1 MSEQTNIGGSSR
13 PSNECTRISLGS
25 PPTEQTAFGPRESF
39 IVAYDRMATLAKVAR
54 RPSVVVAAVGPYG
67 QVLEA
72 LLVEDRRALVVGRHT
87 HCALRLSGESV
98 SLRHLALLVR
108 YDEQGAPVVHLWDLN
123 TGHPFLTEDQQPSA
137 AVIAEGP
144 VYAAIGSSALWV
156 VPSGGVADKGWPA
169 QAEEAWHML
178 APRQFIDRRSPRALV
193 GTPRPQRLSS
203 RHARDPEHSFITML
217 GPALALDDSDD
228 ELPWGEIR
236 IELSGHKQKRRVS
249 AERLEQGVL
258 IGRYE
263 RCGIAFSDRHRNVSR
278 VHLLLVR
285 IAGEIWAIDTASTHG
300 LWRGE
305 HRVTAEVL
313 ADPDQ
318 LKLGDVATIAW
329 RRLPMAA
336 A

>member
-1 MSEQTNIGGSSR
+1 MAEPINIGGSSR
-13 PSNECTRISLGS
+13 QSNECTRINAGG
-25 PPTEQTAFGPRESF
+25 PPMVQEAFGPRESF
-39 IVAYDRMATLAKVAR
+39 LVAYDRMATLGKVAR
-54 RPSVVVAAVGPYG
+54 RPSMVVAAVGPYG
-67 QVLEA
+67 QVLEV

-87 HCALRLSGESV
+87 HCALRLSGDSV

-108 YDEQGAPVVHLWDLN
+108 YDEQAPVVHLWDLN

-156 VPSGGVADKGWPA
+156 VPSGGVANKGWPA
-169 QAEEAWHML
+169 QAEAAWELL
-178 APRQFIDRRSPRALV
+178 APRQFIDRRSPRALA
-193 GTPRPQRLSS
+193 GAPRLLRPSP
-203 RHARDPEHSFITML
+203 RHARDPEHSFVTML
-217 GPALALDDSDD
+217 GPALALDDYDD

-236 IELSGHKQKRRVS
+236 VELSGHKQKCRVS

-263 RCGIAFSDRHRNVSR
+263 RCGIAFSDQHRNVSR

-285 IAGEIWAIDTASTHG
+285 IAGELWAIDTASTHG

-305 HRVTAEVL
+305 RRVGADVL

-318 LKLGDVATIAW
+318 LKLGEVATVSW
-329 RRLPMAA
+329 RRLPMATA
-336 A
+336 